1 MLLIR
6 NIWNIYKYVCISVL
20 PILPSLS
27 CMTRLAPQGLYL
39 KPESFC
45 LGSERITLNCMF
57 VFFSFFLFLN
67 GPHSRIHLHGLMAY
81 QMAINDAF
89 M

>member
-1 MLLIR
+1 M
-6 NIWNIYKYVCISVL
+6 NIYKCVCISLFPFRL
-20 PILPSLS
+20 PALS

-57 VFFSFFLFLN
+57 VFFLFFFGVFFIFLF
-67 GPHSRIHLHGLMAY
+67 
-81 QMAINDAF
+81 F
-89 M
+89 FF